1 MSKLT
6 PKQERFIEEY
16 LISLNATD
24 AAIKAGYSEKT
35 ATKIGSE
42 NLTKPDI
49 IEAIRIKQTKTS
61 QKLEI
66 TRESILDT
74 LKRMQA
80 TTEDTN
86 PNASLKAIDLMV
98 KMLGYNEPI
107 KTDVTTN
114 GKDIQQEI
122 KISIIKPKE

>member
-66 TRESILDT
+66 TRESILVD
-74 LKRMQA
+74 LKRIQGN
-80 TTEDTN
+80 TESTN
-86 PNASLKAIDLMV
+86 TNASLKSIELQI
-98 KMLGYNEPI
+98 KLLGLNAPLESITTI
-107 KTDVTTN
+107 KTEQPLFGPIN
-114 GKDIQQEI
+114 KKDNV
-122 KISIIKPKE
+122 